1 MTTQK
6 LVLRLNEL
14 SAKDELTDGE
24 QGEMRELFAEYPK
37 LEEAAARG
45 DDADSRSERIAA
57 QKNGP
62 PLPRPVEIERADA
75 RRARRCPSSTTK
87 EARNDKRAKAR
98 SPALGDSASP

>member
-62 PLPRPVEIERADA
+62 PLPRPVEIER
-75 RRARRCPSSTTK
+75 RGRATGAALPII
-87 EARNDKRAKAR
+87 NDEGGAK
-98 SPALGDSASP
+98 

>member
-45 DDADSRSERIAA
+45 DDADSRSARIAA

-62 PLPRPVEIERADA
+62 PLPRPVEIERGG
-75 RRARRCPSSTTK
+75 RATGAAVPII
-87 EARNDKRAKAR
+87 NDEGGAE
-98 SPALGDSASP
+98 